1 MSRRARHLGG
11 LLVIWRRRQEA
22 RPIEPSQAFD
32 PRLMEL
38 ETATEILAEIF
49 GVRVVDAEEMIQ
61 RRLVEKRLMERSLA
75 EESLWPA
82 TFCMGN
88 SYGSEL

>member
-1 MSRRARHLGG
+1 MRFIRWP
-11 LLVIWRRRQEA
+11 WRCEA

-49 GVRVVDAEEMIQ
+49 GIRAADVDEMIQ
-61 RRLVEKRLMERSLA
+61 RRLVERKLMERNRA

-82 TFCMGN
+82 TFSMGN
-88 SYGSEL
+88 SYGPEL

>member
-1 MSRRARHLGG
+1 M
-11 LLVIWRRRQEA
+11 IWRHRQEAKPA

-38 ETATEILAEIF
+38 EIATEILAEIF
-49 GVRVVDAEEMIQ
+49 GLRTADVEEMVQ
-61 RRLVEKRLMERSLA
+61 MRLMERSRA

-82 TFCMGN
+82 TFCLGN
-88 SYGSEL
+88 IYGPEL

>member
-1 MSRRARHLGG
+1 M
-11 LLVIWRRRQEA
+11 IWRRRREA

-49 GVRVVDAEEMIQ
+49 GVRAADADEMIQ
-61 RRLVEKRLMERSLA
+61 RKLMERKLMERNRA
-75 EESLWPA
+75 EECLWPA
-82 TFCMGN
+82 TFSMGS
-88 SYGSEL
+88 SYGPEL

>member
-1 MSRRARHLGG
+1 MRLP
-11 LLVIWRRRQEA
+11 WQCEA

-49 GVRVVDAEEMIQ
+49 GVRAADVDEMIQ
-61 RRLVEKRLMERSLA
+61 RRLMARSRA
-75 EESLWPA
+75 EECLWPA
-82 TFCMGN
+82 TFSMGN
-88 SYGSEL
+88 IYGP